1 MKFALIFLMAFVA
14 MSQQFYFQRP
24 NIPMVWLA
32 PHPARYFMNNYRPL
46 VAFNEDLNRDLAD
59 SQSNSNGEQEEYP
72 DVQSRIKGNRPSD
85 FEIQPQSGRFLAG
98 SFGNNDGYSY
108 NANQNSNPF
117 LRTYTTTTTSTST
130 SYSLSTSTSTSIIVT
145 ATTTSTSTATI
156 VSTATLSLT
165 SVVRCVPALQVSAI
179 PVSCGRKK
187 RGIDEDSE
195 EHHQFIISPSETL
208 KLTPTALPSERNERA
223 LPNTDDVTSSKDE
236 VANVEVSQEDQSR
249 AKRFF
254 LLNRNLYSTSTV
266 LTTSTSTIV
275 IPTTTVSQSISTV
288 TTFATTTST
297 SYFFSN
303 STVTQTVNLLNPAPA
318 VQCAAVAVAAAAP
331 AAAIPQCISCLPVG
345 YIVCPASG

>member
-24 NIPMVWLA
+24 NNPMVWLS
-32 PHPARYFMNNYRPL
+32 PHPARHFMSNYRPL
-46 VAFNEDLNRDLAD
+46 IVFNEDLNRDLAD

-85 FEIQPQSGRFLAG
+85 IDIQPQSGRFLAG
-98 SFGNNDGYSY
+98 SFGNNDGYNY

-117 LRTYTTTTTSTST
+117 LRTYTTTTTTTATSI
-130 SYSLSTSTSTSIIVT
+130 SLSTSTSTTTTISS
-145 ATTTSTSTATI
+145 TTSTSTAI
-156 VSTATLSLT
+156 VVSTATLSLT
-165 SVVRCVPALQVSAI
+165 SVVRCVPALQLSPV

-208 KLTPTALPSERNERA
+208 ELTPTALPSERSERA

-254 LLNRNLYSTSTV
+254 LLNRNFYTTSTV
-266 LTTSTSTIV
+266 
-275 IPTTTVSQSISTV
+275 
-288 TTFATTTST
+288 TTTST
-297 SYFFSN
+297 SVIVVPTTTVAQSVSTFTTLATATSTTFVFSN

-318 VQCAAVAVAAAAP
+318 AQCQAAAG
-331 AAAIPQCISCLPVG
+331 AAIPQCASCLPVG
-345 YIVCPASG
+345 YVVCPAAG